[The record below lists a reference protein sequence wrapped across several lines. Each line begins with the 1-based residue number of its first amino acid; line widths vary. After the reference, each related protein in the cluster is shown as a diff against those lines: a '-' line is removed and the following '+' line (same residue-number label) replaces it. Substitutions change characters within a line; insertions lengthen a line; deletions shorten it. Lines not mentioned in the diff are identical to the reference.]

1 MIREKM
7 EGKSYRRIDDETDPG
22 NGYKENTR
30 DVNLAEIKNEY
41 ELAGTGGVLFSI
53 YSTSTLPCCVI

>member
-7 EGKSYRRIDDETDPG
+7 EGKSYCRIDDETNPG

-30 DVNLAEIKNEY
+30 DVNLAEFKNEN
-41 ELAGTGGVLFSI
+41 ELASI
-53 YSTSTLPCCVI
+53 ADNSHNHSSY

>member
-7 EGKSYRRIDDETDPG
+7 AGKSYCRIDDETDPG

-41 ELAGTGGVLFSI
+41 ELASI
-53 YSTSTLPCCVI
+53 ADISHKHSSY

>member
-7 EGKSYRRIDDETDPG
+7 KWKSYCRIDDEADPG

-41 ELAGTGGVLFSI
+41 ELASI
-53 YSTSTLPCCVI
+53 AGISHNHSSE

>member
-7 EGKSYRRIDDETDPG
+7 AGKSYCRIDDETDPG

-41 ELAGTGGVLFSI
+41 ELASKADI
-53 YSTSTLPCCVI
+53 SHNHSSY

>member
-7 EGKSYRRIDDETDPG
+7 EGKSYCRIDDETDPG

-41 ELAGTGGVLFSI
+41 ELASKADI
-53 YSTSTLPCCVI
+53 SHNHSSY

>member
-7 EGKSYRRIDDETDPG
+7 KGNSYCRIDDEADPG

-30 DVNLAEIKNEY
+30 DVNLAEIKNKY
-41 ELAGTGGVLFSI
+41 ELASI
-53 YSTSTLPCCVI
+53 ADISHNHSSY

>member
-7 EGKSYRRIDDETDPG
+7 EGKSYCRIDDEAYPG

-41 ELAGTGGVLFSI
+41 ELASI
-53 YSTSTLPCCVI
+53 PDISCNHSSY